1 MSSHAFDLGGA
12 RLEARAS
19 GALFWAD
26 QGLLVV
32 SDLHFGKAQRLAR
45 RGGALL
51 PPYETQA
58 TLARLEAELQATG
71 AAQVICLGDS
81 FDDLTAA
88 SELAEAERDSLLRL
102 MDGRDWLWI
111 EGNHDPAPTSLGGQH
126 RAEITLAGL
135 TFRHMAETGGTG
147 AEISGHYHPK
157 ARLAGRAAPCFL
169 LNPAA
174 GRLILPAFGTYTGGL
189 ACDAAALV
197 PLMQAPGALAIL
209 TGRTARAIPYSAALY
224 SAARGSASPVPG
236 ASTRPRATSRS
247 R

>member
-1 MSSHAFDLGGA
+1 MSNYAFQLGGA

-26 QGLLVV
+26 QNLLVV
-32 SDLHFGKAQRLAR
+32 SDLHLGKAQRLAR

-71 AAQVICLGDS
+71 AARVICLGDS

-88 SELAEAERDSLLRL
+88 SELPEAERDSLRHL
-102 MDGRDWLWI
+102 MNGRDWLWI
-111 EGNHDPAPTSLGGQH
+111 EGNHDPAPTRLGGQH
-126 RAEITLAGL
+126 HAEVTLADL
-135 TFRHMAETGGTG
+135 TFRHIAEAG
-147 AEISGHYHPK
+147 AQGPEISGHYHPK

-169 LNPAA
+169 LNPVAE
-174 GRLILPAFGTYTGGL
+174 RLILPAFGTYTGGL
-189 ACDAAALV
+189 ACDAPGLVALIGAA
-197 PLMQAPGALAIL
+197 GALAIL
-209 TGRTARAIPYSAALY
+209 TGTAARAIPYSAASGSPS
-224 SAARGSASPVPG
+224 SAAG
-236 ASTRPRATSRS
+236 ASSRPRATSRS

>member
-1 MSSHAFDLGGA
+1 MSSYAFDLGGA

-19 GALFWAD
+19 GALWWAD
-26 QGLLVV
+26 LHLLVV

-58 TLARLEAELQATG
+58 TLARLEAEVEATG
-71 AAQVICLGDS
+71 AAKVICLGDS

-88 SELAEAERDSLLRL
+88 AELTEAEHDRLLHL

-111 EGNHDPAPTSLGGQH
+111 VGNHDPAPTNLGGQH

-135 TFRHMAETGGTG
+135 TFRHIAEEG
-147 AEISGHYHPK
+147 AQGPEISGHYHPK

-169 LNPAA
+169 LNPREQ
-174 GRLILPAFGTYTGGL
+174 RLILPAFGTYTGGL
-189 ACDAAALV
+189 ACDAPALAQ
-197 PLMQAPGALAIL
+197 LMKAPGSLAIL
-209 TGRTARAIPYSAALY
+209 TGTSARTIPYSAASGSPS
-224 SAARGSASPVPG
+224 SAAG
-236 ASTRPRATSRS
+236 ASSRPRATSRS

>member
-1 MSSHAFDLGGA
+1 MSHYAFQLGGA

-26 QGLLVV
+26 QNLLVV
-32 SDLHFGKAQRLAR
+32 SDLHLGKAQRLAR

-58 TLARLEAELQATG
+58 TLARLEAEVQASG
-71 AAQVICLGDS
+71 AARVICLGDS

-88 SELAEAERDSLLRL
+88 SELTEAERDSLLRL
-102 MDGRDWLWI
+102 MAGRDWLWI
-111 EGNHDPAPTSLGGQH
+111 EGNHDPAPTGLGGQH
-126 RAEITLAGL
+126 RAEVTLAGL
-135 TFRHMAETGGTG
+135 TFRHIAEAG
-147 AEISGHYHPK
+147 AQGPEISGHYHPK

-169 LNPAA
+169 LNPLA

-189 ACDAAALV
+189 ACDAPSLVALIG
-197 PLMQAPGALAIL
+197 APGALAIL
-209 TGRTARAIPYSAALY
+209 TGTSARAIPYSAALY
-224 SAARGSASPVPG
+224 SAARGSASPAPG
-236 ASTRPRATSRS
+236 ASTSPRATSRS